1 MSKMR
6 KASLRKGID
15 RRTFLAAAASTA
27 ALPMLPGDVFAAAKA
42 GGQVNFA
49 AWPPP
54 TYLTSAVT
62 TAGPEIMLGSK
73 FFDGLLDYDFG
84 MKPKP
89 SLAESFEI
97 SPDGKRITFHL
108 RKDIKW
114 HDGKPFTSKDVAV
127 TLMQITKVVHGRG
140 RVTFRNLT
148 GIETPDDHTAIFV
161 MSKPSAAVIKSL
173 DSIEVPIQPAHLYD
187 GTDIMKNPN
196 NVKPVGTGPWKLVSY
211 KIGESVVMERNAD
224 YWRKNMP
231 HIDTL
236 TIQYVNDT
244 ATRTA
249 LLETGDVD
257 VVPYS
262 MVPLPDVDRLK
273 KTGKFDITDKGYETL
288 LSLQFMDFNLE
299 HPILKK
305 RDVRQA
311 LAHAIDPKWVAE
323 NVWMGYSYAATG
335 PIHQDQT
342 EFYTTDGV
350 PSYPFN
356 LKKAEELLDAA
367 GHPRGANKIR
377 FEITMAPLPWGD
389 EPLKTAEYIREQF
402 RQIGVQMNIVTS
414 DMGAFVKRV
423 YTDRQFDLNMII
435 GTSGADPVIG
445 VHRFY
450 LSTAFKPGVAFGNG
464 SGFKNA
470 EVDALLE
477 AAEVELD
484 AAKRRDQYKKFQQII
499 MTELPSLPIIACNR
513 LTVSNK
519 RVRDHTVGADGAI
532 GSMAEAWLQ
541 S

>member
-1 MSKMR
+1 
-6 KASLRKGID
+6 
-15 RRTFLAAAASTA
+15 
-27 ALPMLPGDVFAAAKA
+27 
-42 GGQVNFA
+42 
-49 AWPPP
+49 
-54 TYLTSAVT
+54 
-62 TAGPEIMLGSK
+62 
-73 FFDGLLDYDFG
+73 
-84 MKPKP
+84 
-89 SLAESFEI
+89 
-97 SPDGKRITFHL
+97 
-108 RKDIKW
+108 KW

-377 FEITMAPLPWGD
+377 FEITMVPLPWGD

-450 LSTAFKPGVAFGNG
+450 LSTAFKPGVAFGNV

-499 MTELPSLPIIACNR
+499 MTDLPSLPIIACNR